1 MELRR
6 PPWPASSGMNRSS
19 PCSFEGSHL
28 PVYTEACGPAPG
40 SIPDL
45 VTGVPHSRSKTPLE
59 AKARSRK
66 EKTIATLPRPAG
78 PISIAR
84 TLGIA
89 SISRQTQAFA
99 RRQ

>member
-28 PVYTEACGPAPG
+28 PVYTESCGPAPG

-59 AKARSRK
+59 PKPRVPQ
-66 EKTIATLPRPAG
+66 EKTIAT
-78 PISIAR
+78 S
-84 TLGIA
+84 TQT
-89 SISRQTQAFA
+89 SRSDLH
-99 RRQ
+99 RSNS